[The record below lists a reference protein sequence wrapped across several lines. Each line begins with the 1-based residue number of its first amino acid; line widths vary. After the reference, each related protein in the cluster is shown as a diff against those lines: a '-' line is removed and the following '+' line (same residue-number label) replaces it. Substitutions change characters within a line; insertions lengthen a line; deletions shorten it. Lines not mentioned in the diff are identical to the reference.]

1 MIQDTIAGIATAMG
15 EGAISIIRISGPD
28 ALSIT
33 NKLFRNKD
41 LTIVPSHTINYGFIY
56 DPETNKKSMKF

>member
-41 LTIVPSHTINYGFIY
+41 LTMVLFMILKRI
-56 DPETNKKSMKF
+56 KKWMKF